1 MSFPNCQYSHV
12 TWIRIDSPNFIA
24 LNAALKTKTPQAAIR
39 NFLDTL
45 VSAHKEFQQGVHPGA
60 NLMAL
65 LKIYQDKTG
74 IISRRDFSLPD
85 VPSDPNDPGS
95 SFATDLIE
103 GITGAVSTE
112 AGVGILMYTLVLD
125 LIHLLDIKLHV
136 KGILLN
142 NSRADLDHIAIR
154 VGPDGEPNLLPLSRT
169 IPGLRKIMNPVDKK
183 NYECVGFVLFGAV
196 GVQSLEGFSITLD
209 GEIPKKGGTSM
220 YFQYYSVG
228 LKGVSYGTY
237 ERHGDLHDT
246 WCARGAPMQAAM
258 VDGGFLDTV
267 CLFSTQPAH

>member
-1 MSFPNCQYSHV
+1 MNFPNCQYSHV
-12 TWIRIDSPNFIA
+12 NWIRTDSPNFIA
-24 LNAALKTKTPQAAIR
+24 LNAALKTRKPQAAIQ

-60 NLMAL
+60 DVMAL

-103 GITGAVSTE
+103 GIAGAVSTE
-112 AGVGILMYTLVLD
+112 IGLGILVYTLVLD

-142 NSRADLDHIAIR
+142 NSGADLDHIAIR
-154 VGPDGEPNLLPLSRT
+154 VGPDGEPNLLPMSRT
-169 IPGLRKIMNPVDKK
+169 IPGTRKIMNPVDKK

-196 GVQSLEGFSITLD
+196 GVLSLEGFSISLYAD
-209 GEIPKKGGTSM
+209 IPQVGGTSM
-220 YFQYYSVG
+220 YFQYYTASG
-228 LKGVSYGTY
+228 GGVSFGTD
-237 ERHGDLHDT
+237 ENHGVLHDT
-246 WCARGAPMQAAM
+246 WFEPGAPMQAAM

-267 CLFSTQPAH
+267 CLFATQPAD